1 MSVVLWVSGQV
12 DTRSEI
18 LWHCMEVGDTVLL
31 SWCMSP
37 VPLPVSP
44 TLYAVY
50 LGTACCR
57 IHTVSLPVS
66 MYGTTSG
73 TLLLVLR
80 SGGPEVSVGQQLATT
95 PHLYLST
102 STQLGCTPYLV
113 PGAAAVPYRI
123 PVWYCY
129 SHTSYWSI
137 QWYCLTTGSLLVTPQ
152 I

>member
-1 MSVVLWVSGQV
+1 MALYGGRRHCPPVLC
-12 DTRSEI
+12 R
-18 LWHCMEVGDTVLL
+18 
-31 SWCMSP
+31 SP

-113 PGAAAVPYRI
+113 PVSPTLVLLYRSSLRPY
-123 PVWYCY
+123 C
-129 SHTSYWSI
+129 I
-137 QWYCLTTGSLLVTPQ
+137 Q
-152 I
+152 